1 MKHCG
6 IMKKIIAFASTLT
19 ILFGSFSTAVFAEE
33 AKPANDD
40 LSKSNSTIEM
50 MEVSVDELQDG
61 FVVYLVEDSN
71 GDLNVASSN
80 EIDLYSTRQLVAQV
94 ALKFNQT
101 TSETGKF
108 KWTVTLIDQY
118 GAKLKEVHLSLFCT
132 GTEGRNPPVYLT
144 ENVSGN
150 ANGRYNILTGESKSF
165 WFPGETTEFRVGW
178 TSGTFT
184 CNVDSTTRLIAPHTT
199 VMKIR

>member
-6 IMKKIIAFASTLT
+6 IIKKILAILSTLT
-19 ILFGSFSTAVFAEE
+19 ILFGSISTTVFAKE
-33 AKPANDD
+33 AAVMDEDSQNGT
-40 LSKSNSTIEM
+40 SVIEM
-50 MEVSVDELQDG
+50 VEVSVEEFQNG
-61 FVVYLVEDSN
+61 FVVYLVEDDS
-71 GDLNVASSN
+71 GDIKVVNSN
-80 EIDLYSTRQLVAQV
+80 EIELYSTRQLVAQV

-165 WFPGETTEFRVGW
+165 WFPGETTEFRDGW